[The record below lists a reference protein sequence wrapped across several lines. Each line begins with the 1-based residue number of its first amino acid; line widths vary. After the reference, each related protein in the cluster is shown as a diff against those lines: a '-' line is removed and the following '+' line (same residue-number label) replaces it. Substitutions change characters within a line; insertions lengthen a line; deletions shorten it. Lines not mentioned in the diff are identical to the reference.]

1 MTVADAA
8 APGATAT
15 TTALIVDDDPDLRE
29 LLRLRME
36 RLGVSVATAGSGEAA
51 LDAVLA
57 SPPDVVFVD
66 ILLPGMDGWE
76 LVRRIRD
83 ETGAVGTAVI
93 VTSVLDPPDD
103 MPTIDAYLIK
113 PFRSADVVGALARV
127 LADRHT
133 PSPQEGGD

>member
-1 MTVADAA
+1 M
-8 APGATAT
+8 
-15 TTALIVDDDPDLRE
+15 
-29 LLRLRME
+29 
-36 RLGVSVATAGSGEAA
+36 
-51 LDAVLA
+51 
-57 SPPDVVFVD
+57 VFVD